1 MMWIRLFLF
10 FISLS
15 LLFPGL
21 GGAQDAFLTPKGLET
36 AQKFWIDI
44 FTKHGRNQVVIHD
57 TDHLDLVYE
66 VIQLDGRGP
75 SGKVSPKRRE
85 AATRRAKRRYRE
97 LLDSWRK
104 HSPDPSQLSSPQRRI
119 YLELTRPERGY
130 SLQEARNNIRGQLGL
145 KERFREGLVRSG
157 LYLDRMKEIFR
168 QHGLPEDL
176 IAIAHVESSFQIHAL
191 SRYGAAGIW
200 QFTRDT
206 GRRFLTINYAI
217 DERRDPILATE
228 AAAKLLKVN
237 FAELGSWPLAVTAY
251 NHGLGGMKKAVR
263 TVGTKDLSTII
274 RRYRGRVFG
283 FASKNFYA
291 EFLAAREVDNH
302 PEKYFGG
309 VPFASPL
316 KFDVFE
322 IPDYIGMETITRH
335 LGLGQE
341 EIRALNPALRRPILD
356 GRRYLPRGYPLRVPP
371 GSGEE
376 IARAYAA
383 IPSEEKSRS
392 QQRDQ
397 WYRVRRGDTLIK
409 IARLFGT
416 SLNALVA
423 VNDIRDTDRIRKGA
437 VLAIPSGQGSKEQ
450 GRPGSY
456 RVQRGDTLSKI
467 ARLFGTSVNALMAA
481 NNLRNPNHV
490 RKGTV
495 LTIPSTQASIKRE
508 RPQSYQVRRGDTLTE
523 IARLFGTSVNAL
535 MAANN
540 LRNPNHV
547 RKGTVLTIPSTQA
560 SIKRE
565 RPQSY
570 QVRRGDTLT
579 EIARLFGTSVKA
591 LMAANGL
598 RNPNHVRKG
607 VVLAI
612 PGVERTTLARLEQDE
627 PKPSPLKPSEKP
639 EKEEIVTVQE
649 DIPEKI
655 PDEALEKETAPSDGS
670 PKVPPAEEEA
680 PPPSPLAISEVGFPE
695 TSRERGWIIVEPAET
710 LGHFADWLEVKT
722 QALRRLNRLRRGRA
736 IQVGQRISLTF
747 EKVGVEVFEARRLEY
762 HRGLEEDFF
771 EVYQVEGTQFHALQ
785 TGENIWDLARQR
797 YGVPFWLVARYNFDK
812 ILSRLSTGERVII
825 PIVGSRAAEPLQA
838 ETAIEP

>member
-1 MMWIRLFLF
+1 MWIRLFLF

-44 FTKHGRNQVVIHD
+44 FTKYGRNQVVIHD

-130 SLQEARNNIRGQLGL
+130 SLQEARKNIRGQLGL

-423 VNDIRDTDRIRKGA
+423 VNDIRDPDRIRKGA

-523 IARLFGTSVNAL
+523 IARLFGTSV
-535 MAANN
+535 
-540 LRNPNHV
+540 
-547 RKGTVLTIPSTQA
+547 
-560 SIKRE
+560 
-565 RPQSY
+565 
-570 QVRRGDTLT
+570 
-579 EIARLFGTSVKA
+579 KA

-612 PGVERTTLARLEQDE
+612 PGVERTMLARLEQDE

-655 PDEALEKETAPSDGS
+655 PDEALEKETVPSDGS

-771 EVYQVEGTQFHALQ
+771 EVYQVEGTQLHALQ

>member
-1 MMWIRLFLF
+1 LIWIRLFLF
-10 FISLS
+10 FVSLS
-15 LLFPGL
+15 FLFPGL
-21 GGAQDAFLTPKGLET
+21 SEAQDVFPTPKGLEA
-36 AQKFWIDI
+36 AQKFWLDI
-44 FTKHGRNQVVIHD
+44 FTKHGRDQVVIHD
-57 TDHLDLVYE
+57 ADHLDVVYE

-75 SGKVSPKRRE
+75 SGKASSKRRE
-85 AATRRAKRRYRE
+85 AAIRRAKNRYRE
-97 LLDSWRK
+97 LIDSWRRN
-104 HSPDPSQLSSPQRRI
+104 SPDPSQLPSPQRRI
-119 YLELTRPERGY
+119 FLELTRPERRY
-130 SLQEARNNIRGQLGL
+130 SLQEARKNIRGQRGL
-145 KERFREGLVRSG
+145 KERFREGLIRSG
-157 LYLDRMKEIFR
+157 LYLNRMKEIFR

-200 QFTRDT
+200 QFTRGT

-228 AAAKLLKVN
+228 AAAKLLKAN
-237 FAELGSWPLAVTAY
+237 FAALGSWPLAVTAY
-251 NHGLGGMKKAVR
+251 NHGLGGMRKAVR
-263 TVGTKDLSTII
+263 TVGTKNLPTII
-274 RRYRGRVFG
+274 RRYKGRIFG

-291 EFLAAREVDNH
+291 EFLAAREVNNH

-309 VPFASPL
+309 IPFASPL

-322 IPDYIGMETITRH
+322 IPDYIGVETITQH

-356 GRRYLPRGYPLRVPP
+356 GRRYLPKNYPLRVPP

-383 IPSEEKSRS
+383 IPSDEKSTS

-416 SLNALVA
+416 PLNALVA
-423 VNDIRDTDRIRKGA
+423 INDIRDPDRIRKGA
-437 VLAIPSGQGSKEQ
+437 VLAIPSAQGSREQ

-456 RVQRGDTLSKI
+456 QVQRGDTLSKI

-490 RKGTV
+490 RRGTV
-495 LTIPSTQASIKRE
+495 LTIPLTQVSIKQE
-508 RPQSYQVRRGDTLTE
+508 RPQSYR
-523 IARLFGTSVNAL
+523 
-535 MAANN
+535 
-540 LRNPNHV
+540 
-547 RKGTVLTIPSTQA
+547 
-560 SIKRE
+560 
-565 RPQSY
+565 
-570 QVRRGDTLT
+570 VRRGDTLT

-598 RNPNHVRKG
+598 RNPDHVGKG

-612 PGVERTTLARLEQDE
+612 PGVEGTMLARLEQEE
-627 PKPSPLKPSEKP
+627 PKPSPLKSPEKP
-639 EKEEIVTVQE
+639 EKEEIATVQK
-649 DIPEKI
+649 DIPEEI
-655 PDEALEKETAPSDGS
+655 PTLNKETVPSDGS
-670 PKVPPAEEEA
+670 PTAPPAEGEA
-680 PPPSPLAISEVGFPE
+680 PLPSPLAISEVRFPE
-695 TSRERGWIIVEPAET
+695 TSREQGWIIVEPAET
-710 LGHFADWLEVKT
+710 LGHFADWLEVET

-736 IQVGQRISLTF
+736 IQVGQRISLAF
-747 EKVGVEVFEARRLEY
+747 QKVGVEVFEARRLEY

-771 EVYQVEGTQFHALQ
+771 EVYQVEGTQLHALQ
-785 TGENIWDLARQR
+785 TGENIWALARGR
-797 YGVPFWLVARYNFDK
+797 YGVPFWLVARYNPDK
-812 ILSRLSTGERVII
+812 ILSRLVTGERVVI

-838 ETAIEP
+838 ETAVDP

>member
-523 IARLFGTSVNAL
+523 IARLFGTSV
-535 MAANN
+535 
-540 LRNPNHV
+540 
-547 RKGTVLTIPSTQA
+547 
-560 SIKRE
+560 
-565 RPQSY
+565 
-570 QVRRGDTLT
+570 
-579 EIARLFGTSVKA
+579 KA

>member
-1 MMWIRLFLF
+1 MIWIRLFLF
-10 FISLS
+10 FVSLS
-15 LLFPGL
+15 FLFPGL
-21 GGAQDAFLTPKGLET
+21 GGAQDVFPTPKGLEA

-57 TDHLDLVYE
+57 ADHLDVVYE
-66 VIQLDGRGP
+66 VLQLDGRGP

-85 AATRRAKRRYRE
+85 AGIRRAKSRYRE
-97 LLDSWRK
+97 LIDSWRK
-104 HSPDPSQLSSPQRRI
+104 NSPDPSQLSSSHRRI
-119 YLELTRPERGY
+119 YLALTRPERRY
-130 SLQEARNNIRGQLGL
+130 SLQEARKNIRGQLGL
-145 KERFREGLVRSG
+145 KERFREGLIRSG
-157 LYLDRMKEIFR
+157 LYLNRMKEIFR
-168 QHGLPEDL
+168 QHGLPDDL
-176 IAIAHVESSFQIHAL
+176 IAIPHVESSFQIHAL

-228 AAAKLLKVN
+228 AAAKLLKAN
-237 FAELGSWPLAVTAY
+237 FADLGSWPLAVTAY
-251 NHGLGGMKKAVR
+251 NHGLGGMRRAVR
-263 TVGTKDLSTII
+263 TVGTKDLPTII
-274 RRYRGRVFG
+274 RRYRGRIFG

-291 EFLAAREVDNH
+291 EFLAAREVNNH

-322 IPDYIGMETITRH
+322 IPDYIGMETVTRH

-356 GRRYLPRGYPLRVPP
+356 GRRYLPKGYPLRVPP

-383 IPSEEKSRS
+383 IPSDEKSRS

-423 VNDIRDTDRIRKGA
+423 VNDLRDPDRIRKGA
-437 VLAIPSGQGSKEQ
+437 VLAIPPARGSREQ

-456 RVQRGDTLSKI
+456 QVQRGDTLGKI

-495 LTIPSTQASIKRE
+495 LTVPSTEASIKQE
-508 RPQSYQVRRGDTLTE
+508 RPQSYR
-523 IARLFGTSVNAL
+523 
-535 MAANN
+535 
-540 LRNPNHV
+540 
-547 RKGTVLTIPSTQA
+547 
-560 SIKRE
+560 
-565 RPQSY
+565 
-570 QVRRGDTLT
+570 VRRGDTLT

-598 RNPNHVRKG
+598 RNADHVRKG

-612 PGVERTTLARLEQDE
+612 PGVEKTTLARLEQEE
-627 PKPSPLKPSEKP
+627 PKPSPLKPPEKP
-639 EKEEIVTVQE
+639 EQEEIEAVQIDIVQE

-655 PDEALEKETAPSDGS
+655 PDEVLNGETVPSDGS
-670 PKVPPAEEEA
+670 PAAPPAEEEA
-680 PPPSPLAISEVGFPE
+680 PLPSPLAISEVRFPE
-695 TSRERGWIIVEPAET
+695 ASRDRGWIIVEPAET
-710 LGHFADWLEVKT
+710 LGHFADWLEVET
-722 QALRRLNRLRRGRA
+722 QALRHLNRLRRGRA
-736 IQVGQRISLTF
+736 IQVGQRISLAF
-747 EKVGVEVFEARRLEY
+747 QKVGVEVFEARRLEY

-771 EVYQVEGTQFHALQ
+771 EVYQVEGTELHALQ
-785 TGENIWDLARQR
+785 TGENIWALARGR
-797 YGVPFWLVARYNFDK
+797 YGVPFWLVARYNPDK
-812 ILSRLSTGERVII
+812 ILSRLGTGERVVI

-838 ETAIEP
+838 ETGIEP

>member
-1 MMWIRLFLF
+1 MWIRLFLF

-57 TDHLDLVYE
+57 ADHLDLVYE

-130 SLQEARNNIRGQLGL
+130 SLQEARKNIRGQLGL

-274 RRYRGRVFG
+274 RRYRGRAFG

-291 EFLAAREVDNH
+291 EFLAAREVDKH

-423 VNDIRDTDRIRKGA
+423 VNDIRDPDRIRKGA

-508 RPQSYQVRRGDTLTE
+508 RS
-523 IARLFGTSVNAL
+523 
-535 MAANN
+535 
-540 LRNPNHV
+540 
-547 RKGTVLTIPSTQA
+547 
-560 SIKRE
+560 
-565 RPQSY
+565 QSY

-591 LMAANGL
+591 LMAANNL

-655 PDEALEKETAPSDGS
+655 PDEALEKETVPSDGS

-680 PPPSPLAISEVGFPE
+680 PLPSPLAISEVGFPE

-710 LGHFADWLEVKT
+710 LGHFADWLEVET

-771 EVYQVEGTQFHALQ
+771 EVYQVEGTQLHALQ
-785 TGENIWDLARQR
+785 PGENIWDLARQR
-797 YGVPFWLVARYNFDK
+797 YGVPFWLVARYNPDK